1 VAAEPGQQAGPQRVE
16 QPVAVQLGSE
26 RLDLRQ
32 CGLRTLEVAG
42 RHGPVE
48 QHHRGR
54 GQLLEPVV
62 QHADLAPV
70 GFGITGGFGVQRGDG
85 RLDLV
90 GTGRAHREGLVEQP
104 GGLGDQLFVP
114 VGPVLLGE
122 PDQPPPAVEP
132 GGGPGLVQQLQRE
145 QAEDLRLARHQPV
158 QQPGQGHGL
167 GGEVAPGGLAA
178 RAGQVALVE
187 DQVDDREDLGESFG
201 QVVGIG
207 HAHVGVHRLQDLAGP
222 EQALG
227 HGGFGDQEGGGD
239 LGRGQSADGA
249 QGERDLRLPGQRR
262 VAAGE
267 HHAQQLVVFG
277 VGAVPGVGHGG
288 GEQRELLLAGP
299 GPAQPVD
306 GLAARRGGQPAA
318 AVGRD
323 LAVPPVLDGLD
334 EGVLNGVFG
343 QAHIAEPR
351 G

>member
-1 VAAEPGQQAGPQRVE
+1 M
-16 QPVAVQLGSE
+16 
-26 RLDLRQ
+26 
-32 CGLRTLEVAG
+32 
-42 RHGPVE
+42 
-48 QHHRGR
+48 
-54 GQLLEPVV
+54 
-62 QHADLAPV
+62 
-70 GFGITGGFGVQRGDG
+70 QRGDG

-114 VGPVLLGE
+114 MGPVLVGE

-187 DQVDDREDLGESFG
+187 DQVDDGEHLGESFG

-207 HAHVGVHRLQDLAGP
+207 HAHVGVHRPQDLAGP

-239 LGRGQSADGA
+239 LGRGQAADGA
-249 QGERDLRLPGQRR
+249 QGQSDLRLAGQRR

-267 HHAQQLVVFG
+267 DHAQQLVVFG
-277 VGAVPGVGHGG
+277 VGAVPGVVLVVAASSASLSCPARARRSRSMALRRAVVAS
-288 GEQRELLLAGP
+288 QPPQLAGTSP
-299 GPAQPVD
+299 SRQCSMASMKASWTASSASPTSPSR
-306 GLAARRGGQPAA
+306 AASAA
-318 AVGRD
+318 LIRVASSR
-323 LAVPPVLDGLD
+323 
-334 EGVLNGVFG
+334 
-343 QAHIAEPR
+343 
-351 G
+351 